1 MEEVNVVSGQTV
13 LSEGEVPKFF
23 FFIKEGKFRMGSEIY
38 HSGSFVAIV
47 EYFLED
53 ELVSDMVAESD
64 SVIRKYTKDDVMGE
78 DEEYKNVLK
87 FLVESLNASLV
98 SYIEKEVIGDF
109 EKSVDV
115 AKIASIMDKT
125 EGEEEVLEALEEMLS
140 IQKLPELPDDPEKA
154 KAVVDMTSK
163 EEDIIRYVLHR
174 LAFVKKFPANP
185 ESKEFIID
193 AIRIYMDEMEDRYGA
208 MYSAKLAM
216 LFYPDDDEIMRE
228 VMHRSIKIS
237 RLSKDP
243 EWFEYLIRFLMRF
256 PKEEVKIDEIS

>member
-13 LSEGEVPKFF
+13 LSEGEVPGFF
-23 FFIKEGKFRMGSEIY
+23 FFIKEGKFRVGNEIY

-53 ELVSDMVAESD
+53 ELASDAVSESD
-64 SVIRKYTKDDVMGE
+64 GIIRKYTKEDVMDNE
-78 DEEYKNVLK
+78 EEYKNVLK

-98 SYIEKEVIGDF
+98 NYIEKDVIGDF

-115 AKIASIMDKT
+115 AKIAAIMDKT
-125 EGEEEVLEALEEMLS
+125 EGGEEILEALEEMLS

-154 KAVVDMTSK
+154 KAVVEMTSK

-174 LAFVKKFPANP
+174 LAFVKKFPDRP
-185 ESKEFIID
+185 ESKEFVLS
-193 AIRIYMDEMEDRYGA
+193 ALRIYMDEMDDRYGA

-216 LFYPDDDEIMRE
+216 LFYPDDDELMKE

-237 RLSKDP
+237 RLNKDP